1 MKRLLS
7 IPLLLFS
14 FASSYAQKKIP
25 VYKSN
30 TANISILDGKDFKAN
45 SWTISPQVKP
55 DVYTTSNRKVA
66 FYTDLDTIIYNLKPN
81 NNYDFYIILKGKDS
95 ALTRIT
101 CIPSYLEKLKSGS
114 QYNLQDNRFVP
125 AFTYQSKEDEHLKR
139 IRKDLNLDSV
149 AGTGNEVSQMINL
162 LHFVHDV
169 IRHNGNSNN
178 PTLQNAIDIIKVC
191 QEQQRGVNCRMMAT
205 VLNECYLAM
214 GFKSR
219 FVTCMP
225 RELKFDD
232 CHVINMV
239 YSTELKKWLWMDPT
253 FNAYVMNEKGDL
265 LGIEEVRERLIKEQP
280 LILNPDANWNR
291 KSSQTKEGY
300 LKTYMAKNL
309 YRLECP
315 VASTYNT
322 ETTVEGKAMTYI
334 QLIPLN
340 AVNQSPQKSEQ
351 RNEETKMTWT
361 NYLTNNPKLFWASPE
376 G

>member
-1 MKRLLS
+1 
-7 IPLLLFS
+7 
-14 FASSYAQKKIP
+14 
-25 VYKSN
+25 
-30 TANISILDGKDFKAN
+30 
-45 SWTISPQVKP
+45 
-55 DVYTTSNRKVA
+55 
-66 FYTDLDTIIYNLKPN
+66 
-81 NNYDFYIILKGKDS
+81 
-95 ALTRIT
+95 
-101 CIPSYLEKLKSGS
+101 
-114 QYNLQDNRFVP
+114 
-125 AFTYQSKEDEHLKR
+125 
-139 IRKDLNLDSV
+139 
-149 AGTGNEVSQMINL
+149 
-162 LHFVHDV
+162 
-169 IRHNGNSNN
+169 
-178 PTLQNAIDIIKVC
+178 
-191 QEQQRGVNCRMMAT
+191 
-205 VLNECYLAM
+205 
-214 GFKSR
+214 
-219 FVTCMP
+219 MP

-322 ETTVEGKAMTYI
+322 ETTAEGKAMTYI
-334 QLIPLN
+334 QLVPLN
-340 AVNQSPQKSEQ
+340 ALNQSPQKSEQ